1 MNQGGQDTMAGNR
14 HFQQAS
20 FYLHS
25 KHLFWEIHIKH
36 YYLYKNGL
44 NFHNAYNP
52 QKAILIDLDEG
63 FFIVL
68 FSFFFLQ
75 KKKSDYKGE
84 SGVSCSRYEL
94 EEKKSLRWHL
104 QKCLTQEIFLPFQ
117 SFNT

>member
-1 MNQGGQDTMAGNR
+1 MQPGTDISK
-14 HFQQAS
+14 QAS

-44 NFHNAYNP
+44 NFRNAYNP

-63 FFIVL
+63 FFYCII
-68 FSFFFLQ
+68 FFFFFLP
-75 KKKSDYKGE
+75 KKKSQVTKE
-84 SGVSCSRYEL
+84 KAACLAWPSLRYQL

-104 QKCLTQEIFLPFQ
+104 QKCLTHEIFLPFQ

>member
-1 MNQGGQDTMAGNR
+1 MARNR

-68 FSFFFLQ
+68 FSFFFSSS
-75 KKKSDYKGE
+75 KKNQITK
-84 SGVSCSRYEL
+84 
-94 EEKKSLRWHL
+94 EKAA
-104 QKCLTQEIFLPFQ
+104 CLARDT
-117 SFNT
+117 N